1 MKKKSYRISGLTLI
15 EILIGIVIT
24 TIMMA
29 AMYTSYTVVNNSYSQ
44 VTGRA
49 SVSASGRDVSAMLI
63 RELRMAG
70 FRYYGDN
77 LHFDDG
83 KGSDEEENNHYPIII
98 KEIAGNCCDRI
109 EIVYG
114 DYDSSRDGTEIDP
127 KFLRFKVIYFA
138 ALEDGNYNLYK
149 VKLKWNN
156 AEQHWIYVYG
166 GDPDTVYPDAPIT
179 VKDAELLRKYVVN
192 MEFVPTNEDGQVIST
207 PLTVNENEEYL
218 NKIRTVD
225 LKITFRSKDDFFK
238 KKIIRKIESIKG
250 AVRHVNQEDKF
261 LRDSIVLS
269 VFTRNIGN

>member
-1 MKKKSYRISGLTLI
+1 MKENSHKISGLTLI

-24 TIMMA
+24 SIMMG
-29 AMYTSYTVVNNSYSQ
+29 AMYTSYNVVNNSFSQ

-49 SVSASGRDVSAMLI
+49 SVSAAGRDVSAMLI

-77 LHFDDG
+77 LYFDDG
-83 KGSDEEENNHYPIII
+83 KGLNGEENNHYPIII
-98 KEIAGNCCDRI
+98 KEPAGSCCDRI

-114 DYDSSRDGTEIDP
+114 EYDSSRAGTEIDP

-138 ALEDGNYNLYK
+138 GLVDGNYNLYK

-156 AEQHWIYVYG
+156 ADQTWRYVYG
-166 GDPDTVYPDAPIT
+166 GEPDEQYPDTPIT
-179 VKDAELLRKYVVN
+179 IQDSELLRKYVEN
-192 MEFVPTNEDGQVIST
+192 MEFVPIDNDGNVIST
-207 PLTVNENEEYL
+207 PLTVDTNEEYL
-218 NKIRTVD
+218 NQIRTLD

-250 AVRHVNQEDKF
+250 EVRHINEQDKF

>member
-1 MKKKSYRISGLTLI
+1 MKENFHKISGLTLI

-24 TIMMA
+24 SIMMG
-29 AMYTSYTVVNNSYSQ
+29 AMYTSYNVVNNSFSQ

-49 SVSASGRDVSAMLI
+49 SVSAAGRDVSAMLI

-77 LHFDDG
+77 LYFDDG
-83 KGSDEEENNHYPIII
+83 RGLNGEENNHYPIII
-98 KEIAGNCCDRI
+98 KEPADSCCDRI

-114 DYDSSRDGTEIDP
+114 EYDSSRAGTEIDP

-138 ALEDGNYNLYK
+138 GLVDGNYNLYK

-156 AEQHWIYVYG
+156 ADQTWRYVYG
-166 GDPDTVYPDAPIT
+166 GEPDEQYPDTPIT
-179 VKDAELLRKYVVN
+179 IQDSELLRKYVEN
-192 MEFVPTNEDGQVIST
+192 MEFVPIDNDGNVIST
-207 PLTVNENEEYL
+207 PLTVDKNAEYL
-218 NKIRTVD
+218 NQIRTLD

-250 AVRHVNQEDKF
+250 EVRHINEQDKF

>member
-1 MKKKSYRISGLTLI
+1 
-15 EILIGIVIT
+15 
-24 TIMMA
+24 
-29 AMYTSYTVVNNSYSQ
+29 MYTSYNVVNNSFSQ

-49 SVSASGRDVSAMLI
+49 SVSAAGRDVSAMLI

-77 LHFDDG
+77 LYFDDG
-83 KGSDEEENNHYPIII
+83 RGLDGEENNHYPIII
-98 KEIAGNCCDRI
+98 REPADSCCDRI

-261 LRDSIVLS
+261 LRDSVVLS

>member
-98 KEIAGNCCDRI
+98 KEIVGNCCDRI

-114 DYDSSRDGTEIDP
+114 DYDSSRAGDEADP
-127 KFLRFKVIYFA
+127 RFLRYKVIYFA
-138 ALEDGNYNLYK
+138 GLVDENYNLYK

-156 AEQHWIYVYG
+156 SETQWEYVYG
-166 GDPDTVYPDAPIT
+166 GETDKVYPETPIT
-179 VKDAELLRKYVVN
+179 IENAELLRKYVEG
-192 MEFVPTNEDGQVIST
+192 MDFVPIDKDGKKIPT
-207 PLTVNENEEYL
+207 PLTITENSDRL
-218 NKIRTVD
+218 NDVRTLD

-238 KKIIRKIESIKG
+238 KKIKRKIESIK
-250 AVRHVNQEDKF
+250 AAAKHINQEDRF

-269 VFTRNIGN
+269 VFTRNVGN

>member
-1 MKKKSYRISGLTLI
+1 MKENFHKISGLTLI

-24 TIMMA
+24 SIMMG
-29 AMYTSYTVVNNSYSQ
+29 AMYTSYNVVNNSFSQ

-49 SVSASGRDVSAMLI
+49 SVSAAGRDVSAMLI

-77 LHFDDG
+77 LYFDDG
-83 KGSDEEENNHYPIII
+83 RGLDGEENNHYPIII
-98 KEIAGNCCDRI
+98 REPADSCCDRI

-114 DYDSSRDGTEIDP
+114 DFDSRRAGDEADP

-138 ALEDGNYNLYK
+138 GLVDENYNLYK

-156 AEQHWIYVYG
+156 ADQTWRYVYG
-166 GDPDTVYPDAPIT
+166 GEADQEYPDTPIT
-179 VKDAELLRKYVVN
+179 IQDAELLRKYVVN
-192 MEFVPTNEDGQVIST
+192 MEFVPIDNDGNVIST
-207 PLTVNENEEYL
+207 PLTVDENEEYL
-218 NKIRTVD
+218 NQIRTVD

-250 AVRHVNQEDKF
+250 AVRHVNEEDKF

>member
-1 MKKKSYRISGLTLI
+1 MKENFHKISGLTLI

-24 TIMMA
+24 SIMMG
-29 AMYTSYTVVNNSYSQ
+29 AMYTSYNVVNNSFSQ

-49 SVSASGRDVSAMLI
+49 SVSAAGRDVSAMLI

-77 LHFDDG
+77 LYFDDG
-83 KGSDEEENNHYPIII
+83 RGLNGEENNHYPIII
-98 KEIAGNCCDRI
+98 KEPADSCCDRI

-114 DYDSSRDGTEIDP
+114 DYDSNRAGTEIDP

-138 ALEDGNYNLYK
+138 GLVDENYNLYK

-156 AEQHWIYVYG
+156 ADQTWRYVYG
-166 GDPDTVYPDAPIT
+166 GTPDAVYPDTPIT
-179 VKDAELLRKYVVN
+179 VRDAELLRKYVVN

-250 AVRHVNQEDKF
+250 AVRHVNQQDKF

>member
-1 MKKKSYRISGLTLI
+1 MKENFHKISGLTLI

-24 TIMMA
+24 SIMMG
-29 AMYTSYTVVNNSYSQ
+29 AMYTSYNVVNNSFSQ

-49 SVSASGRDVSAMLI
+49 SVSAAGRDVSAMLI

-77 LHFDDG
+77 LYFDDG
-83 KGSDEEENNHYPIII
+83 RGLDGEENNHYPIII
-98 KEIAGNCCDRI
+98 REPADSCCDRI

-138 ALEDGNYNLYK
+138 ALVDGNYNLYK

-156 AEQHWIYVYG
+156 AEQHWEYVYG
-166 GDPDTVYPDAPIT
+166 GIPDAIYPDNPIT
-179 VKDAELLRKYVVN
+179 VRDAELLRKYVVN

>member
-1 MKKKSYRISGLTLI
+1 MKENFHKISGLTLI

-24 TIMMA
+24 SIMMG
-29 AMYTSYTVVNNSYSQ
+29 AMYTSYNVVNNSFSQ

-49 SVSASGRDVSAMLI
+49 SVSAAGRDVSAMLI

-77 LHFDDG
+77 LYFDDG
-83 KGSDEEENNHYPIII
+83 KGLNGEENNHYPIII
-98 KEIAGNCCDRI
+98 REPADSCCDRI

-114 DYDSSRDGTEIDP
+114 DFDSRRVGDEADP

-138 ALEDGNYNLYK
+138 GLVDGNYNLYK

-156 AEQHWIYVYG
+156 AEQHWEYVYG
-166 GDPDTVYPDAPIT
+166 GTPDAVYPDTPIT
-179 VKDAELLRKYVVN
+179 VRDAELLRKYVVN
-192 MEFVPTNEDGQVIST
+192 MEFVPTNEDGQVIPT

-250 AVRHVNQEDKF
+250 AARHVDQEDKF

>member
-1 MKKKSYRISGLTLI
+1 MKENFHKISGLTLI

-24 TIMMA
+24 SIMMG
-29 AMYTSYTVVNNSYSQ
+29 AMYTSYNVVNNSFSQ

-49 SVSASGRDVSAMLI
+49 SVSAAGRDVSAMLI

-77 LHFDDG
+77 LYFDDG
-83 KGSDEEENNHYPIII
+83 KGLNGEENNHYPIII
-98 KEIAGNCCDRI
+98 REPADSCCDRI

-114 DYDSSRDGTEIDP
+114 EYDSSRAGTEIDP

-138 ALEDGNYNLYK
+138 GLVDGNYNLYK

-156 AEQHWIYVYG
+156 ADQTWRYVYG
-166 GDPDTVYPDAPIT
+166 GEPDEQYPDTPIT
-179 VKDAELLRKYVVN
+179 IQDSELLRKYVEN
-192 MEFVPTNEDGQVIST
+192 MEFVPIDNDGNVIST
-207 PLTVNENEEYL
+207 PLTVDTNEEYL
-218 NKIRTVD
+218 NQIRTLD

-250 AVRHVNQEDKF
+250 EVRHINEEDKF

>member
-1 MKKKSYRISGLTLI
+1 MKKNSHKISGITLI

-24 TIMMA
+24 SIMMG
-29 AMYTSYTVVNNSYSQ
+29 AMYTSYNVVNNSFSQ

-49 SVSASGRDVSAMLI
+49 SVSAAGRDVSAMLI

-70 FRYYGDN
+70 FKYYGDN
-77 LHFDDG
+77 LYFDDG
-83 KGSDEEENNHYPIII
+83 RGLDGEENNHYPIII
-98 KEIAGNCCDRI
+98 KEPADSCCDRI

-114 DYDSSRDGTEIDP
+114 DYDSRRAGTEIDP

-138 ALEDGNYNLYK
+138 GLVDGNYNLYK

-156 AEQHWIYVYG
+156 ADQTWRYVYG
-166 GDPDTVYPDAPIT
+166 GEPDEQYPDTPIT
-179 VKDAELLRKYVVN
+179 IQDSELLRKYVEN
-192 MEFVPTNEDGQVIST
+192 MEFVPIDNDGNVIPT
-207 PLTVNENEEYL
+207 PLTVDVNDEYL
-218 NKIRTVD
+218 NQIRTLD

-269 VFTRNIGN
+269 VFTRNIGS

>member
-1 MKKKSYRISGLTLI
+1 MKENFHKISGLTLI

-24 TIMMA
+24 SIMMG
-29 AMYTSYTVVNNSYSQ
+29 AMYTSYNVVNNSFSQ

-49 SVSASGRDVSAMLI
+49 SVSAAGRDVSAMLI

-77 LHFDDG
+77 LYFDDG
-83 KGSDEEENNHYPIII
+83 RGLNGEENNHYPIII
-98 KEIAGNCCDRI
+98 KEPADSCCDRI

-114 DYDSSRDGTEIDP
+114 DYDSNREGTEIDP

-138 ALEDGNYNLYK
+138 ALVDGNYNLYK

-156 AEQHWIYVYG
+156 VDQNCIYVYG
-166 GDPDTVYPDAPIT
+166 GTPDAIYPDSPIT

>member
-1 MKKKSYRISGLTLI
+1 MKKNSHKISGITLI

-24 TIMMA
+24 SIMMG
-29 AMYTSYTVVNNSYSQ
+29 AMYTSYNVVNNSFSQ

-49 SVSASGRDVSAMLI
+49 SVSAAGRDVSAMLI

-77 LHFDDG
+77 LYFDDG
-83 KGSDEEENNHYPIII
+83 KGLNGEENNHYPIII
-98 KEIAGNCCDRI
+98 KEPAGSCCDRI

-114 DYDSSRDGTEIDP
+114 DYDSRRAGTEIDP

-138 ALEDGNYNLYK
+138 GLVDGNYNLYK

-156 AEQHWIYVYG
+156 ADQTWRYVYG
-166 GDPDTVYPDAPIT
+166 GTPDDIYPDNPIT
-179 VKDAELLRKYVVN
+179 IPDAELLRKYVVN
-192 MEFVPTNEDGQVIST
+192 MEFVPIDNDGNVIST
-207 PLTVNENEEYL
+207 PLTVDENEEYL
-218 NKIRTVD
+218 NKIRTLD

-250 AVRHVNQEDKF
+250 EVRHINEEDKF

>member
-1 MKKKSYRISGLTLI
+1 MKENFHKISGLTLI

-24 TIMMA
+24 SIMMG
-29 AMYTSYTVVNNSYSQ
+29 AMYTSYNVVNNSFSQ

-49 SVSASGRDVSAMLI
+49 SVSAAGRDVSAMLI

-77 LHFDDG
+77 LYFDDG
-83 KGSDEEENNHYPIII
+83 KGLDGEENNHYPIII
-98 KEIAGNCCDRI
+98 KEPAGSCCDRI

-114 DYDSSRDGTEIDP
+114 EYDSSRAGTEIDP

-138 ALEDGNYNLYK
+138 GLVDGNYNLYK

-156 AEQHWIYVYG
+156 ADQTWRYVYG
-166 GDPDTVYPDAPIT
+166 GEPDEQYPDTPIT
-179 VKDAELLRKYVVN
+179 IQDSELLRKYVVN
-192 MEFVPTNEDGQVIST
+192 MEFVPIDNDGNVIST

-218 NKIRTVD
+218 NKIRTLD

-250 AVRHVNQEDKF
+250 EVRHINEEDKF

>member
-1 MKKKSYRISGLTLI
+1 MKNKLNQCAGVTLI

-24 TIMMA
+24 SIMMG
-29 AMYTSYTVVNNSYSQ
+29 AMYTSYNVVNNSFSQ

-49 SVSASGRDVSAMLI
+49 SVSAAGRDVSAMLI

-98 KEIAGNCCDRI
+98 KEIVGNCCDRI

-138 ALEDGNYNLYK
+138 ALVDGNYNLYK

-156 AEQHWIYVYG
+156 AEQHWVYVYG
-166 GDPDTVYPDAPIT
+166 GTPDAVYPDTPIT
-179 VKDAELLRKYVVN
+179 VRDAELLRKYVVN

-250 AVRHVNQEDKF
+250 TVRHVNEEDKF

>member
-114 DYDSSRDGTEIDP
+114 DYDSSRAGDEADP
-127 KFLRFKVIYFA
+127 RFLRYKVIYFA
-138 ALEDGNYNLYK
+138 GLVDENYNLYK

-156 AEQHWIYVYG
+156 SETQWEYVYG
-166 GDPDTVYPDAPIT
+166 GETDKVYPETPIT
-179 VKDAELLRKYVVN
+179 IENAELLRKYVEG
-192 MEFVPTNEDGQVIST
+192 MDFVPIDKDGKKIPT
-207 PLTVNENEEYL
+207 PLTITENSDRL
-218 NKIRTVD
+218 NDTRTLD

-238 KKIIRKIESIKG
+238 KKKLKEK
-250 AVRHVNQEDKF
+250 
-261 LRDSIVLS
+261 
-269 VFTRNIGN
+269 

>member
-1 MKKKSYRISGLTLI
+1 MKENFHKISGLTLI

-24 TIMMA
+24 SIMMG
-29 AMYTSYTVVNNSYSQ
+29 AMYTSYNVVNNSFSQ

-49 SVSASGRDVSAMLI
+49 SVSAAGRDVSAMLI

-77 LHFDDG
+77 LYFDDG
-83 KGSDEEENNHYPIII
+83 RGLNGEENNHYPIII
-98 KEIAGNCCDRI
+98 KEPAGSCCDRI

-114 DYDSSRDGTEIDP
+114 EYDSSRAGTEIDP

-138 ALEDGNYNLYK
+138 GLVDGNYNLYK

-156 AEQHWIYVYG
+156 ADQTWRYVYG
-166 GDPDTVYPDAPIT
+166 GEPDEQYPDTPIT
-179 VKDAELLRKYVVN
+179 IQDSELLRKYVVN

>member
-1 MKKKSYRISGLTLI
+1 MKENFHKISGLTLI

-24 TIMMA
+24 SIMMG
-29 AMYTSYTVVNNSYSQ
+29 AMYTSYNVVNNSFSQ

-49 SVSASGRDVSAMLI
+49 SVSAAGRDVSAMLI

-77 LHFDDG
+77 LYFDDG
-83 KGSDEEENNHYPIII
+83 RGLNGEENNHYPIII
-98 KEIAGNCCDRI
+98 KEPADSCCDRI

-156 AEQHWIYVYG
+156 ADQTWRYVYG
-166 GDPDTVYPDAPIT
+166 GTPDDIYPDNPIT
-179 VKDAELLRKYVVN
+179 IPDAELLRKYVVN

-261 LRDSIVLS
+261 LRDSVVLS

>member
-1 MKKKSYRISGLTLI
+1 MKENFHKISGLTLI

-24 TIMMA
+24 SIMMG
-29 AMYTSYTVVNNSYSQ
+29 AMYTSYNVVNNSFSQ

-49 SVSASGRDVSAMLI
+49 SVSAAGRDVSAMLI

-77 LHFDDG
+77 LYFDDG
-83 KGSDEEENNHYPIII
+83 KGLNGEENNHYPIII
-98 KEIAGNCCDRI
+98 KEPAGSCCDRI

-114 DYDSSRDGTEIDP
+114 EYDSSRAGTEIDP

-138 ALEDGNYNLYK
+138 GLVDGNYNLYK

-156 AEQHWIYVYG
+156 ADQTWRYVYG
-166 GDPDTVYPDAPIT
+166 GEPDEQYPDTPIT
-179 VKDAELLRKYVVN
+179 IQDSELLRKYVEN
-192 MEFVPTNEDGQVIST
+192 MEFVPIDNDGNVIST
-207 PLTVNENEEYL
+207 PLTVDKNEEYL
-218 NKIRTVD
+218 NQIRTLD

-250 AVRHVNQEDKF
+250 EVRHINEQDKF

>member
-1 MKKKSYRISGLTLI
+1 MKEKSYRISGLTLI

-24 TIMMA
+24 SIMMA
-29 AMYTSYTVVNNSYSQ
+29 AMYTSYNVVNNTFSQ

-49 SVSASGRDVSAMLI
+49 SVSAAGRDVSAMLI

-77 LHFDDG
+77 LYFDDG
-83 KGSDEEENNHYPIII
+83 RGADGKENNHYPIII
-98 KEIAGNCCDRI
+98 KDPAGSCCDRI

-114 DYDSSRDGTEIDP
+114 DYDSSRAGDKADP
-127 KFLRFKVIYFA
+127 KFLRYKVIYFA
-138 ALEDGNYNLYK
+138 GLVDENFNLYK

-156 AEQHWIYVYG
+156 EEQEWRYVYG
-166 GDPDTVYPDAPIT
+166 GETDQIYPDTPIT
-179 VKDAELLRKYVVN
+179 IQDAELLRKYVVG
-192 MEFVPTNEDGQVIST
+192 MDFVPIDNDGKVIST
-207 PLTVNENEEYL
+207 PLTVDENSEKL
-218 NKIRTVD
+218 NKIKTID

-238 KKIIRKIESIKG
+238 KKIRRKIESIKG
-250 AVRHVNQEDKF
+250 ALRHIDEEDKF

>member
-1 MKKKSYRISGLTLI
+1 MKENFHKISGLTLI

-24 TIMMA
+24 SIMMG
-29 AMYTSYTVVNNSYSQ
+29 AMYTSYNVVNNSFSQ

-49 SVSASGRDVSAMLI
+49 SVSAAGRDVSAMLI

-77 LHFDDG
+77 LYFDDG
-83 KGSDEEENNHYPIII
+83 KGLNGEENNHYPIII
-98 KEIAGNCCDRI
+98 KEPAGSCCDRI

-114 DYDSSRDGTEIDP
+114 EYDSSRAGTEIDP

-138 ALEDGNYNLYK
+138 GLVDGNYNLYK

-156 AEQHWIYVYG
+156 ADQTWRYVYG
-166 GDPDTVYPDAPIT
+166 GEPDEQYPDTPIT
-179 VKDAELLRKYVVN
+179 IQDSELLRKYVEN
-192 MEFVPTNEDGQVIST
+192 MEFVPIDNDGNVIST
-207 PLTVNENEEYL
+207 PLTVDTNEEYL
-218 NKIRTVD
+218 NQIRTLD

-238 KKIIRKIESIKG
+238 KKIIRKIKIIKG
-250 AVRHVNQEDKF
+250 EVRHINEEDKF

>member
-1 MKKKSYRISGLTLI
+1 MKENFHKISGLTLI

-24 TIMMA
+24 SIMMG
-29 AMYTSYTVVNNSYSQ
+29 AMYTSYNVVNNSFSQ

-49 SVSASGRDVSAMLI
+49 SVSAAGRDVSAMLI

-77 LHFDDG
+77 LYFDDG
-83 KGSDEEENNHYPIII
+83 RGLDGEENNHYPIII
-98 KEIAGNCCDRI
+98 KEPAGSCCDRI

-114 DYDSSRDGTEIDP
+114 EYDSSRAGTEIDP

-138 ALEDGNYNLYK
+138 GLVDGNYNLYK

-156 AEQHWIYVYG
+156 ADQTWRYVYG
-166 GDPDTVYPDAPIT
+166 GEPDEQYPDTPIT
-179 VKDAELLRKYVVN
+179 IQDSELLRKYVVN
-192 MEFVPTNEDGQVIST
+192 MEFVPIDNDGNVIST
-207 PLTVNENEEYL
+207 PLTVDKNEEYL
-218 NKIRTVD
+218 NQIRTLD

-250 AVRHVNQEDKF
+250 EVRHINEQDKF

-269 VFTRNIGN
+269 VFTRNIAN

>member
-1 MKKKSYRISGLTLI
+1 MKENSHKISGLTLI

-24 TIMMA
+24 SIMMG
-29 AMYTSYTVVNNSYSQ
+29 AMYTSYNVVNNSFSQ

-49 SVSASGRDVSAMLI
+49 SVSAAGRDVSAMLI

-77 LHFDDG
+77 LYFDDG
-83 KGSDEEENNHYPIII
+83 KGLNGEENNHYPIII
-98 KEIAGNCCDRI
+98 KETAGSCCDRI

-114 DYDSSRDGTEIDP
+114 EYDSSRAGTEIDP

-138 ALEDGNYNLYK
+138 GLVDGNYNLYK

-156 AEQHWIYVYG
+156 ADQTWRYVYG
-166 GDPDTVYPDAPIT
+166 GEPDEQYPDTPIT
-179 VKDAELLRKYVVN
+179 IQDSELLRKYVEN
-192 MEFVPTNEDGQVIST
+192 MEFVPIDNDGNVIST
-207 PLTVNENEEYL
+207 PLTVDTNEEYL
-218 NKIRTVD
+218 NQIRTLD

-250 AVRHVNQEDKF
+250 EVRHINEEDKF

>member
-1 MKKKSYRISGLTLI
+1 MKENFHKISGLTLI

-24 TIMMA
+24 SIMMG
-29 AMYTSYTVVNNSYSQ
+29 AMYTSYNVVNNSFSQ

-49 SVSASGRDVSAMLI
+49 SVSAAGRDVSAMLI

-77 LHFDDG
+77 LYFDDG
-83 KGSDEEENNHYPIII
+83 RGLDGEENNHYPIII
-98 KEIAGNCCDRI
+98 REPADSCCDRI

-114 DYDSSRDGTEIDP
+114 DYDSNRAGTEIDP

-138 ALEDGNYNLYK
+138 SLEDGNYNLYK
-149 VKLKWNN
+149 VKLKWIN
-156 AEQHWIYVYG
+156 AEQHWVYVYG
-166 GDPDTVYPDAPIT
+166 GDPDNVYPDLPIN
-179 VKDAELLRKYVVN
+179 VRDAELLRKYVVN

-250 AVRHVNQEDKF
+250 AARHVDQEDKF

-269 VFTRNIGN
+269 VITRNIGN

>member
-1 MKKKSYRISGLTLI
+1 MKENFHKISGLTLI

-24 TIMMA
+24 SIMMG
-29 AMYTSYTVVNNSYSQ
+29 AMYTSYNVVNNSFSQ

-49 SVSASGRDVSAMLI
+49 SVSAAGRDVSAMLI

-77 LHFDDG
+77 LYFDDG
-83 KGSDEEENNHYPIII
+83 RGLDGEENNHYPIII
-98 KEIAGNCCDRI
+98 REPADSCCDRI

-114 DYDSSRDGTEIDP
+114 DYDSNRAGTEIDP

-138 ALEDGNYNLYK
+138 SLEDGNYNLYK

-156 AEQHWIYVYG
+156 ADQTWRYVYG
-166 GDPDTVYPDAPIT
+166 GEPDEQYPDTPIT
-179 VKDAELLRKYVVN
+179 IQDSELLRKYVVN

-250 AVRHVNQEDKF
+250 AARHVDQEDKF

>member
-49 SVSASGRDVSAMLI
+49 SVSAAGRDVAAMLI

-77 LHFDDG
+77 LYFDDG
-83 KGSDEEENNHYPIII
+83 KGVDGKENNHYPIII
-98 KEIAGNCCDRI
+98 KEPAGNCCDRI

-114 DYDSSRDGTEIDP
+114 DYDSSRAGDEADP
-127 KFLRFKVIYFA
+127 RFLRYKVIYFA
-138 ALEDGNYNLYK
+138 GLVDENYNLYK

-156 AEQHWIYVYG
+156 SETQWEYVYG
-166 GDPDTVYPDAPIT
+166 GETDKVYPETPIT
-179 VKDAELLRKYVVN
+179 IENAELLRKYVEG
-192 MEFVPTNEDGQVIST
+192 MDFVPIDKDGKKIPT
-207 PLTVNENEEYL
+207 PLTITENSDRL
-218 NKIRTVD
+218 NDVRTLD

-238 KKIIRKIESIKG
+238 KKIKRKIESIK
-250 AVRHVNQEDKF
+250 AAAKHINQEDRF

-269 VFTRNIGN
+269 VFTRNVGN

>member
-1 MKKKSYRISGLTLI
+1 MKKNSHKISGITLI

-24 TIMMA
+24 SIMMG
-29 AMYTSYTVVNNSYSQ
+29 AMYTSYNVVNNSFSQ

-49 SVSASGRDVSAMLI
+49 SVSAAGRDVSAMLI

-77 LHFDDG
+77 LYFDDG
-83 KGSDEEENNHYPIII
+83 KGLNGEENNHYPIII
-98 KEIAGNCCDRI
+98 KEPAGSCCDRI

-114 DYDSSRDGTEIDP
+114 EYDSSRAGTEIDP

-138 ALEDGNYNLYK
+138 GLVDGNYNLYK

-156 AEQHWIYVYG
+156 ADQTWRYVYG
-166 GDPDTVYPDAPIT
+166 GEPDEQYPDTPIT
-179 VKDAELLRKYVVN
+179 IQDSELLRKYVVN
-192 MEFVPTNEDGQVIST
+192 MEFVPIDNDGNVIST
-207 PLTVNENEEYL
+207 PLTVDKNEEYL
-218 NKIRTVD
+218 NQIRTLD

-250 AVRHVNQEDKF
+250 EVRHINEQDKF

>member
-1 MKKKSYRISGLTLI
+1 MKENFHKISGLTLI

-24 TIMMA
+24 SIMMG
-29 AMYTSYTVVNNSYSQ
+29 AMYTSYNVVNNSFSQ

-49 SVSASGRDVSAMLI
+49 SVSAAGRDVSAMLI

-77 LHFDDG
+77 LYFDDG
-83 KGSDEEENNHYPIII
+83 KGLNGEENNHYPIII
-98 KEIAGNCCDRI
+98 KEPADSCCDRI

-114 DYDSSRDGTEIDP
+114 DYDSNREGTEIDP

-138 ALEDGNYNLYK
+138 ALVDGNYNLYK

-156 AEQHWIYVYG
+156 VDQNWIYVYG
-166 GDPDTVYPDAPIT
+166 GTPDAIYPDTPIT
-179 VKDAELLRKYVVN
+179 VRDAELLRKYVVN

-238 KKIIRKIESIKG
+238 KKIIRKIESIKST
-250 AVRHVNQEDKF
+250 VRHVNQEDKF

>member
-1 MKKKSYRISGLTLI
+1 MKKNSHKISGITLI

-24 TIMMA
+24 SIMMG
-29 AMYTSYTVVNNSYSQ
+29 AMYTSYNVVNNSFSQ

-49 SVSASGRDVSAMLI
+49 SVSAAGRDVSAMLI

-77 LHFDDG
+77 LYFDDG
-83 KGSDEEENNHYPIII
+83 KGLNGEENNHYPIII
-98 KEIAGNCCDRI
+98 KEPADSCCDRI

-114 DYDSSRDGTEIDP
+114 EYDSSRAGTEIDP

-138 ALEDGNYNLYK
+138 GLVDGNYNLYK

-156 AEQHWIYVYG
+156 ADQTWRYVYG
-166 GDPDTVYPDAPIT
+166 GEPDEQYPDTPIT
-179 VKDAELLRKYVVN
+179 IQDSELLRKYVEN
-192 MEFVPTNEDGQVIST
+192 MEFVPIDNDGNVIST
-207 PLTVNENEEYL
+207 PLTVDTNEEYL
-218 NKIRTVD
+218 NQIRTLD

-250 AVRHVNQEDKF
+250 EVRHINEEDKF

>member
-1 MKKKSYRISGLTLI
+1 MKENFHKISGLTLI

-24 TIMMA
+24 SIMMG
-29 AMYTSYTVVNNSYSQ
+29 AMYTSYNVVNNSFSQ

-49 SVSASGRDVSAMLI
+49 SVSAAGRDVSAMLI

-77 LHFDDG
+77 LYFDDG
-83 KGSDEEENNHYPIII
+83 RGLNGEENNHYPIII
-98 KEIAGNCCDRI
+98 KEPADSCCDRI

-114 DYDSSRDGTEIDP
+114 DYDSNRAGTEIDP

-138 ALEDGNYNLYK
+138 SLEDGNYNLYK
-149 VKLKWNN
+149 VKLKWIN
-156 AEQHWIYVYG
+156 AEQHWVYVYG
-166 GDPDTVYPDAPIT
+166 GDPDNVYPDLPIN
-179 VKDAELLRKYVVN
+179 VRDAELLRKYVVN

-250 AVRHVNQEDKF
+250 AVRHVDQEDKF

-269 VFTRNIGN
+269 VFTGNIGS

>member
-1 MKKKSYRISGLTLI
+1 MFSKCGGLMKENFHKISGLTLI

-24 TIMMA
+24 SIMMG
-29 AMYTSYTVVNNSYSQ
+29 AMYTSYNVVNNSFSQ

-49 SVSASGRDVSAMLI
+49 SVSAAGRDVSAMLI

-77 LHFDDG
+77 LYFDDG
-83 KGSDEEENNHYPIII
+83 RGLDGEENNHYPIII
-98 KEIAGNCCDRI
+98 REPADSCCDRI

-114 DYDSSRDGTEIDP
+114 DYDSNRAGTEIDP

-156 AEQHWIYVYG
+156 AEQHWEYVYG
-166 GDPDTVYPDAPIT
+166 GTPDAVYPDTPIT
-179 VKDAELLRKYVVN
+179 VRDAELLRKYVVN

-238 KKIIRKIESIKG
+238 KKNYKKNR
-250 AVRHVNQEDKF
+250 VNQRSSEAC
-261 LRDSIVLS
+261 
-269 VFTRNIGN
+269 